1 MAVQNDLRR
10 LVSAEF
16 CELRGSGAKSSE
28 FTTIV
33 ALVLRHGVRRFW
45 RSAGTKCV
53 SSGSALRFDSPNN
66 AVAAIIRPARD
77 DDFLPALRRRSV
89 MAGRPVSRSGRRY
102 LD

>member
-1 MAVQNDLRR
+1 MAVQNNLRR

-16 CELRGSGAKSSE
+16 CGITRKRCEE
-28 FTTIV
+28 FGIHDQV

-45 RSAGTKCV
+45 QSAGTKCV

-77 DDFLPALRRRSV
+77 DDFLPALRRRSLI
-89 MAGRPVSRSGRRY
+89 AGRPVSRSGRRY

>member
-33 ALVLRHGVRRFW
+33 ALVLPHA
-45 RSAGTKCV
+45 SAVSGGLRTKCV

-77 DDFLPALRRRSV
+77 DDFLPALRRRSL

>member
-33 ALVLRHGVRRFW
+33 ALVLRHGVRRF
-45 RSAGTKCV
+45 
-53 SSGSALRFDSPNN
+53 L
-66 AVAAIIRPARD
+66 AVCT
-77 DDFLPALRRRSV
+77 
-89 MAGRPVSRSGRRY
+89 PVRQP
-102 LD
+102 